1 MKTMRFSDDP
11 GGPVLVEG
19 RAPMPVPGEG
29 ELLIRVQAAGI
40 TTTELGWY
48 PTTHTKSGE
57 PRRGA
62 VPGHEFS
69 GVIADGPEAG
79 QEVFGMNDWYADG
92 ALAEY
97 CTAPA
102 GAVAAKPRRL
112 THEEAA
118 SVPIGA
124 LTAWQGLYE
133 RAKLKAGERVLVHGG
148 SGAVGVFAIQLAR
161 LRGAHV
167 IATASAHHLDF
178 VRALGAEEAV
188 DYRGAPFGDKVDVI
202 FDTVGGETL
211 ARSWSLLREGGRM
224 VTIVSGA
231 GDSAEARV
239 RDAFFIVEPNRNQL
253 TEIAELL
260 ENGRLTPVVDTV
272 IPLSRAVEAYSGQLM
287 RSGRGKVVVDIDG
300 SDR

>member
-1 MKTMRFSDDP
+1 M
-11 GGPVLVEG
+11 LVEG

-29 ELLIRVQAAGI
+29 ELLIRVLAAGI

-57 PRRGA
+57 TRKGA
-62 VPGHEFS
+62 VPTHEFS
-69 GVIADGPEAG
+69 GVIADGPEKG
-79 QEVFGMNDWYADG
+79 HPVFGMNDWYAEG

-97 CTAPA
+97 CTAPVA
-102 GAVAAKPRRL
+102 SVAAKPQRL

-124 LTAWQGLYE
+124 LTAWQGLYD
-133 RAKLKAGERVLVHGG
+133 RAKLRAGERVLVHGG

-167 IATASAHHLDF
+167 IATASARHLDF
-178 VRALGAEEAV
+178 VRALGAEESV
-188 DYRGAPFGDKVDVI
+188 DYRGTPYKDKVDVV

-211 ARSWSLLREGGRM
+211 ARSWSLLGEGGRM

-231 GDSAEARV
+231 EDSAEARE
-239 RDAFFIVEPNRNQL
+239 REAFFIVEPNRKQL
-253 TEIAELL
+253 TEVAELL
-260 ENGRLTPVVDTV
+260 QGGQLTPVVDTV
-272 IPLSRAVEAYSGQLM
+272 IPLSWAAEAYTGQLT
-287 RSGRGKVVVDIDG
+287 RSGRGRVVVAIEK
-300 SDR
+300 SER

>member
-1 MKTMRFSDDP
+1 MKTIHLRDDSE
-11 GGPVLVEG
+11 GPVLVEG
-19 RAPMPVPGEG
+19 SAPMPVAGEG

-57 PRRGA
+57 ARRGA
-62 VPGHEFS
+62 VPAHEFS
-69 GVIADGPEAG
+69 GVIADGPETG

-102 GAVAAKPRRL
+102 AAVAAKPGRL

-124 LTAWQGLYE
+124 LTAWQGLYD
-133 RAKLKAGERVLVHGG
+133 RAKLRAGERVLVHGG

-161 LRGAHV
+161 IRGAHV

-178 VRALGAEEAV
+178 VRALGAEEAI
-188 DYRGAPFGDKVDVI
+188 DYRGTPCEEKVDVI

-224 VTIVSGA
+224 VTIVSG
-231 GDSAEARV
+231 DSAETRV
-239 RDAFFIVEPNRNQL
+239 RDAFFIVEPNRKQL
-253 TEIAELL
+253 TEVADLL
-260 ENGRLTPVVDTV
+260 ERGQLIPVVDKV
-272 IPLSRAVEAYSGQLM
+272 IPLNQAVEAYTGQLM
-287 RSGRGKVVVDIDG
+287 RNGRGKVVVAIDR
-300 SDR
+300 SYR

>member
-1 MKTMRFSDDP
+1 MKTIHLRVDSE
-11 GGPVLVEG
+11 GPVLVEG
-19 RAPMPVPGEG
+19 SAPMPVAGEG

-57 PRRGA
+57 ARRGA
-62 VPGHEFS
+62 VPAHEFS

-79 QEVFGMNDWYADG
+79 HPVFGMNDWYADG

-102 GAVAAKPRRL
+102 AAVAAKPGRL

-124 LTAWQGLYE
+124 LTAWQGLYD
-133 RAKLKAGERVLVHGG
+133 RAKLRAGERVLVHGG

-161 LRGAHV
+161 IRGAHV

-178 VRALGAEEAV
+178 VRALGAEEAI
-188 DYRGAPFGDKVDVI
+188 DYRGTPCADKVDVV

-224 VTIVSGA
+224 VTIVSG
-231 GDSAEARV
+231 DSAETRV
-239 RDAFFIVEPNRNQL
+239 RDAFFIVEPNQKQL
-253 TEIAELL
+253 TEVADLL
-260 ENGRLTPVVDTV
+260 ERGQLIPVVDKV
-272 IPLSRAVEAYSGQLM
+272 IPLNQAVEAYTGQLM
-287 RSGRGKVVVDIDG
+287 RSGRGKVVVAIDR
-300 SDR
+300 SYR

>member
-1 MKTMRFSDDP
+1 MKTMYLRDDSE
-11 GGPVLVEG
+11 GPVLVEG
-19 RAPMPVPGEG
+19 RAPTPEPGEG
-29 ELLIRVQAAGI
+29 ELLIRVRAAGI

-57 PRRGA
+57 ARKRA
-62 VPGHEFS
+62 VPSHEFS
-69 GVIADGPEAG
+69 GVIADGPEKG
-79 QEVFGMNDWYADG
+79 QEVFGMNDWYAEG

-97 CTAPA
+97 CAAPV

-124 LTAWQGLYE
+124 LTAWQGLYD
-133 RAKLKAGERVLVHGG
+133 RAKLRAGERVLVHGG

-188 DYRGAPFGDKVDVI
+188 DYRGTPHKDKVDVV

-211 ARSWSLLREGGRM
+211 ARSWSLLDEGGRM
-224 VTIVSGA
+224 VTIVSG
-231 GDSAEARV
+231 DSAEARV
-239 RDAFFIVEPNRNQL
+239 REAFFIVEPNRKQL
-253 TEIAELL
+253 TEVAELL
-260 ENGRLTPVVDTV
+260 QNGQLTPVVDTV
-272 IPLSRAVEAYSGQLM
+272 IPLNWAAEAYTGQLT
-287 RSGRGKVVVDIDG
+287 RSGRGRVVVAIEK
-300 SDR
+300 SER